1 MFCVRVIQ
9 QTNDAYKY
17 YIKNKNN
24 DHLFEDLQFLKT
36 QLNISIR
43 ISKQTY
49 YYHKPRKL
57 LHHST
62 SPKTCCSILKS
73 FLNDTVKIPFI
84 LPLFFKNIFISGFKR
99 KAELFNFFS
108 LSSFP

>member
-9 QTNDAYKY
+9 QTNDANKY

-24 DHLFEDLQFLKT
+24 DHLFEDFQFLKT

-62 SPKTCCSILKS
+62 SPKTSCPILKS

-84 LPLFFKNIFISGFKR
+84 LPLFVKT
-99 KAELFNFFS
+99 FS
-108 LSSFP
+108 LLVLNVKLCYLTFFR

>member
-36 QLNISIR
+36 QLNNGS
-43 ISKQTY
+43 Q
-49 YYHKPRKL
+49 PE
-57 LHHST
+57 
-62 SPKTCCSILKS
+62 
-73 FLNDTVKIPFI
+73 N
-84 LPLFFKNIFISGFKR
+84 
-99 KAELFNFFS
+99 
-108 LSSFP
+108 

>member
-49 YYHKPRKL
+49 YHKPRKL

-62 SPKTCCSILKS
+62 SPKTSCSILKS

-84 LPLFFKNIFISGFKR
+84 LPLFVKT
-99 KAELFNFFS
+99 FS
-108 LSSFP
+108 LLVLNVKLSYLTFFR